1 MSFFATGLYAALV
14 ALLAIGLAARVV
26 VLRRRL
32 RVGLGS
38 GEEKALERAIRA
50 HGNLVEYAPLALVLL
65 LILETG
71 EAPNLLLHGLGITL
85 LIGRLL
91 HAWGLSRRG
100 GISFGRFYGTAL
112 TWIVIIVSSAL
123 LLVGPLVT

>member
-1 MSFFATGLYAALV
+1 MSFFATDLYAALV

>member
-1 MSFFATGLYAALV
+1 MSFFATGLYAALL
-14 ALLAIGLAARVV
+14 ALLAIGLASRVV

-71 EAPNLLLHGLGITL
+71 NAPTLLLHGLGITL

-100 GISFGRFYGTAL
+100 GVSFGRFYGTAL
-112 TWIVIIVSSAL
+112 TWVVILVAAAT